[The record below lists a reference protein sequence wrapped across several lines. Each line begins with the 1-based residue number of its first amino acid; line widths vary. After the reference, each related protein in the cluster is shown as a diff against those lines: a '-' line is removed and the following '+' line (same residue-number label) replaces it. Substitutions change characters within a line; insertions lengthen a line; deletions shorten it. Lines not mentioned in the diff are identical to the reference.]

1 MVFDQHEEFLYLN
14 MVEDIISNGNVKN
27 DRTGTGTLSKFGC
40 QMKFNLRRSFPLLTT
55 KRVFWRGVVEE
66 LLWFISGSTN
76 AKVN

>member
-1 MVFDQHEEFLYLN
+1 MISHFL
-14 MVEDIISNGNVKN
+14 
-27 DRTGTGTLSKFGC
+27 GT

-76 AKVN
+76 AKTLYMGRSFRKKVSIYGMGMRQESISMVSA